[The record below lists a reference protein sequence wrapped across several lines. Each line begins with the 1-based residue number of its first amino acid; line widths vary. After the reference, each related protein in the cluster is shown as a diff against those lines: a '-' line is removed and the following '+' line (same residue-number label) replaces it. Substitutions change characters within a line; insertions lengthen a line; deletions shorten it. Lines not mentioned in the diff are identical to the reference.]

1 MAVTGNAVLN
11 GTIDI
16 SVTGSFIPA
25 AGDSFVVLTTTGTVS
40 DSFAT
45 VSAQSGL
52 YLNVQINSNN
62 VTIHIDSVGVLS
74 VEEISNG
81 EIVTNY
87 ELQQNYPNPFN
98 PSTNIQF
105 SVPQTSYV
113 TLEVYNLVGERVGV
127 LVSEQLSAGT
137 YKYDWNTSNLTSGVY
152 FYRLQSGSFV
162 ETKKMM
168 LLK

>member
-1 MAVTGNAVLN
+1 
-11 GTIDI
+11 
-16 SVTGSFIPA
+16 
-25 AGDSFVVLTTTGTVS
+25 
-40 DSFAT
+40 
-45 VSAQSGL
+45 
-52 YLNVQINSNN
+52 VQINPNN

-105 SVPQTSYV
+105 SVPQSSYV
-113 TLEVYNLVGERVGV
+113 TLEVYNLVGERVGI
-127 LVSEQLSAGT
+127 LVSEQLSAGA
-137 YKYDWNTSNLTSGVY
+137 YKYDWNASNLTSGVY
-152 FYRLQSGSFV
+152 FYRLQAADFV